1 MLHLWK
7 GFHMRSTI
15 FALLAGVSAAALTGT
30 GALADNIPLGLTG
43 SDYQGAWILKD
54 ASGQGVQVSG
64 NVDRGTVTA
73 TYAAESSYAGYTGGL
88 DANGNVQFDNTTHA
102 FLPTSAA
109 CPASDAC
116 VTVNPSTTLD
126 SNIRFV
132 QATYADA
139 GNYGTRY
146 VDPAHSGQVLLDP
159 NGNIVQNSATPGEI
173 AAGHWEQASA
183 TDSQATKTSLSV
195 PSQDVVVDHVKS
207 RSAVTATGANHTDS
221 AAGGVVY
228 STTDKTG
235 VAQAWTSAGPGGVIV
250 ANKTGSSSTMTAGQI
265 ALTGATAGYGITLD
279 ANADPIITVTNG
291 TAAGTTTIHN
301 GDVSAGSS
309 MTVGTGSNKTT
320 ISGGNIATS
329 GTVSASS
336 VVATTGSF
344 DTLSTT
350 GYADVGV
357 TLTSYGS
364 QLAADGTAIKMLNGQ
379 VVNAQNTAN
388 KALAAAAI
396 GAALPTLHWAPGDWL
411 AVAAGGADAGGQGAW
426 GLSAGALVT
435 PRLAVSIKGG
445 QSGNT
450 GVVAGQ
456 VSYSFGGGNYPL
468 K

>member
-1 MLHLWK
+1 MLHLWT

-350 GYADVGV
+350 GFSDVGA

-364 QLAADGTAIKMLNGQ
+364 RLNADDTAIKMLSNKA
-379 VVNAQNTAN
+379 NAAYSKATSAQNSVAIV
-388 KALAAAAI
+388 AAF
-396 GAALPTLHWAPGDWL
+396 PELHFAPGDMF
-411 AVAAGGADAGGQGAW
+411 AVGVGGADAGGTGAW
-426 GLSAGALVT
+426 AAPAAMQVSPRFTVGIRGGSA
-435 PRLAVSIKGG
+435 K
-445 QSGNT
+445 NT
-450 GVVAGQ
+450 GVFAGSM
-456 VSYSFGGGNYPL
+456 SYSFGGGGAFL